1 MSFITDSKEIF
12 MTRKWLHWFFPLA
25 LAGLFLLLVRL
36 SLPAGCVY
44 GSNTDWLSQH
54 TALAETIRTAML
66 EQKSLMPSFLPLGGG
81 SNGFQFSY
89 YGYLRPDI
97 LIGCLLPAVPMYRI
111 VIAYSLGGWLAAVL
125 LFYLWLRRQR
135 LSCFD
140 AFIGSVLFLTA
151 SCFFHTHRQLMFV
164 NYMPFLMLALL
175 SVQRH
180 PRRVPPLLPL
190 WLLLICLHSFYYAPA
205 CFVVVGWYWAWLS
218 GRYFFRPWFTS
229 CALGGFLAFSLLLPT
244 GLSILEHR
252 RASASGDAGFSTF
265 FEDFQSLLY
274 SSYGLGVTLVVLYL
288 LLLGIGIRQYRKTSL
303 IFLLLFLWGGISY
316 LLNATLYARAK
327 ILIPFLPLLILHSA
341 KILADLRAGR
351 TAWKLWPFPLL
362 LTVIFRYRHR
372 SAWTLILA
380 DFAFLLAAVL
390 LAQVTTAEQRD
401 SSEGVPAI
409 AGTALRRILSRA
421 AFLCL
426 LIMPCVFFLRSA
438 SKEDFVT
445 KEQMADASR
454 TPDFSL
460 QQEPLY
466 RYDTILH
473 PLAKGNRDVS
483 ASREKT
489 SMYSSVYNH
498 VYSELYYDILKTPIQ
513 INNRLAILTADNPF
527 LLHFMGIRY
536 LESSP
541 SQIPDGYR
549 VLWQED
555 GLAVSENDSVLPTV
569 YLTSD
574 TMTETL
580 FSSLRNWEQAEALTR
595 CTVIPDDLADSGTL
609 TAAAGQSSD
618 RETDEETSA
627 LWSSGIR
634 YYRPMWASKRI
645 PATVQIEASGSD
657 VLNRNYEL
665 TVTRDSTV
673 TLEFQQPL
681 ENQVLLL
688 QFQVENQTKKAVV
701 ITVNGVKNKLSDA
714 NAGYP
719 NGNDCFQ
726 YQFLNTSDDGL
737 TTLKIRLSK
746 GHYTLKNIRFG
757 LLDAEVFS
765 EKSWS
770 AVDVLD
776 KTPGEILACS
786 ANAETDTWF
795 VTSIPMQNGL
805 YALIDGQKSELT
817 TVNTAFAGL
826 KLSAGQHE
834 IRLCFDPPG
843 KAIGILISG
852 LACLAWLALV
862 CLQKYQLYKMK
873 HRHD

>member
-1 MSFITDSKEIF
+1 
-12 MTRKWLHWFFPLA
+12 MTRKWIHWFFPLA
-25 LAGLFLLLVRL
+25 LTGLFVLLVRL

-97 LIGCLLPAVPMYRI
+97 LMGCLLPAVPMYRI

-140 AFIGSVLFLTA
+140 AFMGSVLFLTA

-180 PRRVPPLLPL
+180 PRRIPPLLPL

-218 GRYFFRPWFTS
+218 GKYFFRPWFAS

-252 RASASGDAGFSTF
+252 RSSASGDAGLSTF
-265 FEDFQSLLY
+265 FEDLQSLLY
-274 SSYGLGVTLVVLYL
+274 SSYGLGITLIVLYL

-303 IFLLLFLWGGISY
+303 IFLLLFLWGGFSY
-316 LLNATLYARAK
+316 LLNATLYARPK

-362 LTVIFRYRHR
+362 LTVIFRYQHR
-372 SAWTLILA
+372 SAWALILA

-390 LAQVTTAEQRD
+390 LAQVT
-401 SSEGVPAI
+401 SEETMDAPKGLPAI
-409 AGTALRRILSRA
+409 PGTAFHRILSRA

-426 LIMPCVFFLRSA
+426 LVMPCLFFLRSA
-438 SKEDFVT
+438 SREDFVT
-445 KEQMADASR
+445 RDQLSDATR
-454 TPDFSL
+454 TPDF
-460 QQEPLY
+460 QVKQEPLY
-466 RYDTILH
+466 RYDTLLH

-483 ASREKT
+483 AAREKT

-498 VYSELYYDILKTPIQ
+498 TYSDLYYDILKTPIQ

-541 SQIPDGYR
+541 SQVPDGYR
-549 VLWQED
+549 VLWQKD
-555 GLAVSENDSVLPTV
+555 GLAVSENDSVLPTA
-569 YLTSD
+569 YLTSG

-580 FSSLRNWEQAEALTR
+580 FSSLRDWEQAEALTR
-595 CTVIPDDLADSGTL
+595 CTVIPDDLADSDTM
-609 TAAAGQSSD
+609 TSS
-618 RETDEETSA
+618 

-645 PATVQIEASGSD
+645 PATVQVATSGSD
-657 VLNRNYEL
+657 ILNRNYEL

-681 ENQVLLL
+681 QNQLLLL

-714 NAGYP
+714 AAGYP
-719 NGNDCFQ
+719 NGNDCFR
-726 YQFLNTSDDGL
+726 YQFLDTSEDGL

-757 LLDAEVFS
+757 LLDADVFS
-765 EKSWS
+765 AKSWS
-770 AVDVLD
+770 PVEVLD
-776 KTPGEILACS
+776 KDSREVLACR
-786 ANAETDTWF
+786 ADVAYDTWF
-795 VTSIPMQNGL
+795 ITSIPMQKGM
-805 YALIDGQKSELT
+805 YALVDGQKTELT

-826 KLSAGQHE
+826 RLSTGQHE
-834 IRLCFDPPG
+834 IRLCFNPPG
-843 KAIGILISG
+843 KTAGALISSLAFLVWMILI
-852 LACLAWLALV
+852 

-873 HRHD
+873 HRHR